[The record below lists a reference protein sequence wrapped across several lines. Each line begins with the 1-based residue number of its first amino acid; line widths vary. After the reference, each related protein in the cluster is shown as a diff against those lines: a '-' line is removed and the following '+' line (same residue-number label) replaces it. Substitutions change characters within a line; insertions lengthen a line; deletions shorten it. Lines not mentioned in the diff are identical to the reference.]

1 MFYLVANGINFLLM
15 KKICAIMAILFF
27 VLVKKKGNIIV
38 FLVF

>member
-15 KKICAIMAILFF
+15 KKIRVIMARLFF
-27 VLVKKKGNIIV
+27 VPVKKKGNIIV